1 MVQCVVMGVS
11 VGRCGGLGCH
21 YTGEAMGQE
30 SGKCNWVA
38 RLSRKRW
45 VGRDMR

>member
-11 VGRCGGLGCH
+11 VGRCDGLRCH
-21 YTGEAMGQE
+21 YMGEATGRGSE
-30 SGKCNWVA
+30 TCNWVE
-38 RLSRKRW
+38 RLSKKRW

>member
-1 MVQCVVMGVS
+1 MAQCVVVGVS
-11 VGRCGGLGCH
+11 RARCDDLRCH
-21 YTGEAMGQE
+21 YMGEVMGRE
-30 SGKCNWVA
+30 SGRCNWVA